1 MGNESDRGGL
11 IRNTFA
17 NTLQVLGNQFL
28 GVFIFLIIS
37 RSFDKPSF
45 GELSWSLAV
54 LTLITTLLSLRL
66 EQIVVRNVAAGDNPS
81 GMLTLFAAHNF
92 IMGLLFFGILSV
104 VCYFY
109 HPLAREHYLL
119 WVLSIS
125 QILTFWALPF
135 RQLLA
140 GREAFG
146 WLALMASVSN
156 LVRAVGLYFCVTY
169 STLSLRTVIVLFTV
183 SAMVELG
190 LGVWIVC
197 GRLGIGLKRMG
208 FVSAYVGL
216 IRSSLPQV
224 GVVFLQTG
232 VARVDWILMGV
243 LSTPAHTAEYT
254 FAYRA
259 FEFAPLPLLVLAPLL
274 LNKMAREQGRENL
287 DEDKL
292 AERGGRTDI
301 HFLDRL
307 VRLELLLATLPTLW
321 LVLTWAPMVDLFTMS
336 KYGASNTLTFL
347 ILSCCIPFQYINNL
361 YWSQE
366 FARNR
371 LSLILSVTAVTGA
384 VVLVGDV
391 ILIPYYAGAG
401 AAAAFLSAMVVQ
413 YILYTRASELE
424 RKWEWGGRML
434 LSMAIAGG
442 SGVIAVGVTN
452 LLMLQMLLGTVLY
465 CLLGW
470 ITGLFRTKENV
481 LLWNP

>member
-1 MGNESDRGGL
+1 MANDSDRGGL
-11 IRNTFA
+11 IKNFFA

-28 GVFIFLIIS
+28 GVFIFLLIS

-92 IMGLLFFGILSV
+92 FTGLFFFGILTS
-104 VCYFY
+104 VCYLY
-109 HPLAREHYLL
+109 PPLAREHYLL
-119 WVLSIS
+119 WILSIS

-140 GREAFG
+140 GRGAFG
-146 WLALMASVSN
+146 WLAVLASVSN
-156 LVRAVGLYFCVTY
+156 LVRAVGLYCCVIH
-169 STLSLRTVIVLFTV
+169 STLNVRAVVLLFTV
-183 SAMVELG
+183 SSVIELM

-197 GRLGIGLKRMG
+197 GRLGVKIGMANAG
-208 FVSAYVGL
+208 TAYVHL
-216 IRSSLPQV
+216 LKASLPQV
-224 GVVFLQTG
+224 GVVFLQAG
-232 VARVDWILMGV
+232 IARVDWILMGI
-243 LSTPAHTAEYT
+243 LSTPSHTAEYT

-274 LNKMAREQGRENL
+274 LNKMAREEGRA
-287 DEDKL
+287 DS
-292 AERGGRTDI
+292 T
-301 HFLDRL
+301 FLDRL

-321 LVLTWAPMVDLFTMS
+321 LVLVWAPVVDIFTAS
-336 KYGASNTLTFL
+336 KYGASNTWTFL

-384 VVLVGDV
+384 IVLAGDV

-401 AAAAFLSAMVVQ
+401 AAAAFLAAMIAQ
-413 YILYTRASELE
+413 YVLYTRASGLGK
-424 RKWEWGGRML
+424 KWEWGGRLL
-434 LSMAIAGG
+434 LSMGIAVC
-442 SGVIAVGVTN
+442 SGVIAVRATD
-452 LLMLQMLLGTVLY
+452 MLTLQLLLGTALY

-470 ITGLFRTKENV
+470 ITGLLRIKENV

>member
-1 MGNESDRGGL
+1 MANDSDRGGL
-11 IRNTFA
+11 IKSFFA

-28 GVFIFLIIS
+28 GVFIFLLIS

-66 EQIVVRNVAAGDNPS
+66 EQIVVRNVAAGNNPS

-92 IMGLLFFGILSV
+92 FTGLFFFGVLSA
-104 VCYFY
+104 VCYLY
-109 HPLAREHYLL
+109 PPLAREHYLL
-119 WVLSIS
+119 WILSIS

-140 GREAFG
+140 GRGAFG
-146 WLALMASVSN
+146 WLALLASVSN
-156 LVRAVGLYFCVTY
+156 LVRAVGLYCCVIY
-169 STLSLRTVIVLFTV
+169 SALNVRAVVLLFTV
-183 SAMVELG
+183 SAVIELM

-197 GRLGIGLKRMG
+197 GRLGVKIGMANAG
-208 FVSAYVGL
+208 TAYVQL
-216 IRSSLPQV
+216 LKASLPQV
-224 GVVFLQTG
+224 GVVFLQAG
-232 VARVDWILMGV
+232 IARVDWILMGI

-259 FEFAPLPLLVLAPLL
+259 FEFAPLPLLVLA
-274 LNKMAREQGRENL
+274 
-287 DEDKL
+287 
-292 AERGGRTDI
+292 
-301 HFLDRL
+301 
-307 VRLELLLATLPTLW
+307 
-321 LVLTWAPMVDLFTMS
+321 WAPVVDLFTAS
-336 KYGASNTLTFL
+336 KYGASNTWTFL

-371 LSLILSVTAVTGA
+371 LSLILSITAVTGA
-384 VVLVGDV
+384 IVLAGDV

-401 AAAAFLSAMVVQ
+401 AAAAFLAAMIAQ
-413 YILYTRASELE
+413 YVLYTRASDLGK
-424 RKWEWGGRML
+424 KWEWGGRLL
-434 LSMAIAGG
+434 LSMGVAGC
-442 SGVIAVGVTN
+442 SAVLAVRATD
-452 LLMLQMLLGTVLY
+452 MLTLQLLLGTALY

-470 ITGLFRTKENV
+470 ITGLLRIKENV

>member
-1 MGNESDRGGL
+1 VANDSDRGRL
-11 IRNTFA
+11 IRNISA

-28 GVFIFLIIS
+28 GVFIFLLIS

-92 IMGLLFFGILSV
+92 FAGLLFFGILSA
-104 VCYFY
+104 VCYLY
-109 HPLAREHYLL
+109 PPLVQQHYLL
-119 WVLSIS
+119 WMLSIS

-135 RQLLA
+135 RQLLT
-140 GREAFG
+140 GRGAFG
-146 WLALMASVSN
+146 WLALLASVSN
-156 LVRAVGLYFCVTY
+156 LLRAVGLYCCVIY
-169 STLSLRTVIVLFTV
+169 SALNIRAVVLLFTV
-183 SAMVELG
+183 SALIELMLG
-190 LGVWIVC
+190 LWIVC
-197 GRLGIGLKRMG
+197 GRLGVKMG
-208 FVSAYVGL
+208 MVNARTAYVEL
-216 IRSSLPQV
+216 LKASVPQV
-224 GVVFLQTG
+224 GVVFLQAG
-232 VARVDWILMGV
+232 IARVDWILMGI

-259 FEFAPLPLLVLAPLL
+259 FEFAPLPLLVIAPLL
-274 LNKMAREQGRENL
+274 LNKMARG
-287 DEDKL
+287 
-292 AERGGRTDI
+292 GGRADGT
-301 HFLDRL
+301 FLDRL

-321 LVLTWAPMVDLFTMS
+321 LVLAWAPVVDLFTVS
-336 KYGASNTLTFL
+336 RYGASNTLTFL

-384 VVLVGDV
+384 IVLGGDV

-401 AAAAFLSAMVVQ
+401 AAAAFLAAMIAQ
-413 YILYTRASELE
+413 YILYTRASDLGK
-424 RKWEWGGRML
+424 KWEWGGRLL
-434 LSMAIAGG
+434 LSMGIAVC
-442 SGVIAVGVTN
+442 SGVIAVGITN
-452 LLMLQMLLGTVLY
+452 MLTLQLLLGTVLY

-470 ITGLFRTKENV
+470 VTGLLRTKENV
-481 LLWNP
+481 LVWNP

>member
-1 MGNESDRGGL
+1 MANDSDRSRL
-11 IRNTFA
+11 IRNISA

-28 GVFIFLIIS
+28 GVFIFLLIS

-92 IMGLLFFGILSV
+92 FTGLFFFGILSA
-104 VCYFY
+104 VCYWY
-109 HPLAREHYLL
+109 PLLVRQHNLL

-140 GREAFG
+140 GSGAFG
-146 WLALMASVSN
+146 WLALLASVSN
-156 LVRAVGLYFCVTY
+156 LIRAVGLYCCVIY
-169 STLSLRTVIVLFTV
+169 STLNIRAVVLLFTV
-183 SAMVELG
+183 SALIELLLG
-190 LGVWIVC
+190 LWIVC
-197 GRLGIGLKRMG
+197 GRLGVKMG
-208 FVSAYVGL
+208 MGNAGTAYVEL
-216 IRSSLPQV
+216 LKASLPQA
-224 GVVFLQTG
+224 GVVFLQAG
-232 VARVDWILMGV
+232 IARVDWILMGI

-259 FEFAPLPLLVLAPLL
+259 FEFAPLPLLVIAPLL
-274 LNKMAREQGRENL
+274 LNKMARE
-287 DEDKL
+287 
-292 AERGGRTDI
+292 GGRGEGI
-301 HFLDRL
+301 FLDRL

-321 LVLTWAPMVDLFTMS
+321 LVLAWAPVVDLFTVS
-336 KYGASNTLTFL
+336 RYGASNALTFL

-366 FARNR
+366 FSRNR

-384 VVLVGDV
+384 IVLAGDV

-401 AAAAFLSAMVVQ
+401 AAAAFLAAMIVQ
-413 YILYTRASELE
+413 YSLYTRASDLGK
-424 RKWEWGGRML
+424 KWEWGGCLL
-434 LSMAIAGG
+434 LSMGIAAC
-442 SGVIAVGVTN
+442 SGVIAVGITDM
-452 LLMLQMLLGTVLY
+452 LMLQLLLGTVLY

-470 ITGLFRTKENV
+470 VTGLLRIKENMLV
-481 LLWNP
+481 WNS

>member
-1 MGNESDRGGL
+1 MGNESDRGRL
-11 IRNTFA
+11 IRNISA
-17 NTLQVLGNQFL
+17 NTFQVLGNQFL

-92 IMGLLFFGILSV
+92 IMGLLFFGTLSL
-104 VCYFY
+104 VCYLY
-109 HPLAREHYLL
+109 HPLARDHYLL
-119 WVLSIS
+119 WILSIS

-140 GREAFG
+140 GRGAFG
-146 WLALMASVSN
+146 WLALLASVSN
-156 LVRAVGLYFCVTY
+156 LIRAVGLYFCVIY
-169 STLSLRTVIVLFTV
+169 SALNLRMVIVLFTV
-183 SAMVELG
+183 SSMVELG
-190 LGVWIVC
+190 LGIWIVW
-197 GRLGIGLKRMG
+197 GRLGIGLKRMD
-208 FVSAYVGL
+208 FVPAYRDL
-216 IRSSLPQV
+216 IKSSLPQV
-224 GVVFLQTG
+224 GVVFLQAG
-232 VARVDWILMGV
+232 IARVDWILMGV

-259 FEFAPLPLLVLAPLL
+259 FEFAPLPLLVVAPLL
-274 LNKMAREQGRENL
+274 LNKMAREHGGENV
-287 DEDKL
+287 DGEKM
-292 AERGGRTDI
+292 ARGGADVA
-301 HFLDRL
+301 FLDRL

-321 LVLTWAPMVDLFTMS
+321 LVLTWAPMVDLFTAS

-361 YWSQE
+361 YWSKE

-384 VVLVGDV
+384 IVLVGDV
-391 ILIPYYAGAG
+391 ILIPYYAGVG

-413 YILYTRASELE
+413 YILYTRASGLE
-424 RKWEWGGRML
+424 KKWEWGGRML

-442 SGVIAVGVTN
+442 SGVIAVGVTDMLTLQ
-452 LLMLQMLLGTVLY
+452 LLVGTVLY

-470 ITGLFRTKENV
+470 VTGLIRTKENV